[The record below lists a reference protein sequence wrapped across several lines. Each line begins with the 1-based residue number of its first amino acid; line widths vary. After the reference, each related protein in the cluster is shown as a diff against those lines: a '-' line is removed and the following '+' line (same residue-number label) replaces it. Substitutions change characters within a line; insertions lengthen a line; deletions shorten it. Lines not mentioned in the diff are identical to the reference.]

1 MRTKMEITV
10 GSIKLTAKSVGRFG
24 ANKST
29 IIIIH
34 DSNNHVFEVDA
45 NDLRTAIEA
54 LEKTCW
60 RP

>member
-1 MRTKMEITV
+1 MEITL
-10 GSIKLTAKSVGRFG
+10 GNIKLTAKNAGG

-29 IIIIH
+29 IIIIDVSH
-34 DSNNHVFEVDA
+34 DPNNHVFEADA

-54 LEKTCW
+54 LEETCW